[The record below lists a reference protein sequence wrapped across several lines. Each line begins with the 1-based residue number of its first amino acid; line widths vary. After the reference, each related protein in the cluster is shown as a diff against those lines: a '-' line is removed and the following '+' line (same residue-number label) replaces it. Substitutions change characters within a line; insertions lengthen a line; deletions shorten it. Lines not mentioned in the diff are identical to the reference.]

1 MLSQALKLIWNRR
14 RSNWLIIVEIA
25 AAFAAAFVLLTMTVS
40 YFSHFRRPLGFTYE
54 NVWAIELRATENAW
68 DGAVQTVEDV
78 LAALRGLPGVEAA
91 HRIMITP
98 FSSSSWSAEY
108 GADAASL
115 VVTPVNQ
122 ATAEGLAALGVRLL
136 EGRWFGPED
145 EGRPYMPVL
154 VNRTFVER
162 AFGPGVSP
170 IGKNIYH
177 DGGSSPEVRV
187 VGVIEDFRQ
196 FGELAE
202 SVPYAIHTYAVD
214 SPFLRVWLP
223 GSVFIK
229 VAPGTPAAFEERVFD
244 TVKAIV
250 PEEWDVQ
257 IMPWEER
264 RRSLNARTLAPLK
277 AGATLGA
284 FLLLMVALGLIGV
297 LWQDVVRRTEE
308 IGLRR
313 AVGAEARS
321 IRRQILLE
329 TSTLAVLG
337 IAAGS
342 VLAVQFPLLGIIPQ
356 LRWAAALPGLVLA
369 SALILALV
377 LASALYPSRLAALR
391 EPADALRYE

>member
-1 MLSQALKLIWNRR
+1 
-14 RSNWLIIVEIA
+14 
-25 AAFAAAFVLLTMTVS
+25 
-40 YFSHFRRPLGFTYE
+40 
-54 NVWAIELRATENAW
+54 
-68 DGAVQTVEDV
+68 
-78 LAALRGLPGVEAA
+78 
-91 HRIMITP
+91 
-98 FSSSSWSAEY
+98 
-108 GADAASL
+108 
-115 VVTPVNQ
+115 
-122 ATAEGLAALGVRLL
+122 
-136 EGRWFGPED
+136 
-145 EGRPYMPVL
+145 
-154 VNRTFVER
+154 
-162 AFGPGVSP
+162 
-170 IGKNIYH
+170 
-177 DGGSSPEVRV
+177 
-187 VGVIEDFRQ
+187 
-196 FGELAE
+196 
-202 SVPYAIHTYAVD
+202 
-214 SPFLRVWLP
+214 
-223 GSVFIK
+223 
-229 VAPGTPAAFEERVFD
+229 
-244 TVKAIV
+244 
-250 PEEWDVQ
+250 WDVQ